1 MYIVATLKRF
11 SSYWSYIVL
20 IEYRQ
25 TEFMVSATIRQHTDY
40 SIEQDSDYNGV
51 KDGVKEHVDIQQVI
65 VELLKN
71 NNSLSAMDL
80 AQKTGM
86 GFRTVQRY
94 LSQLQRK
101 NLIKRVGGRK
111 TGYWVV
117 VEQTN
122 YE

>member
-1 MYIVATLKRF
+1 
-11 SSYWSYIVL
+11 
-20 IEYRQ
+20 
-25 TEFMVSATIRQHTDY
+25 MVSATIRQHTDY

-51 KDGVKEHVDIQQVI
+51 KDGVKDGVKEHVDIQQVI

-71 NNSLSAMDL
+71 NNPLSAMDL

-86 GFRTVQRY
+86 GFCTVPRY

-117 VEQTN
+117 VEQTD

>member
-1 MYIVATLKRF
+1 MIPSILVIILIF
-11 SSYWSYIVL
+11 SSVPFI
-20 IEYRQ
+20 
-25 TEFMVSATIRQHTDY
+25 H
-40 SIEQDSDYNGV
+40 
-51 KDGVKEHVDIQQVI
+51 K
-65 VELLKN
+65 KN

-101 NLIKRVGGRK
+101 NLIKRVGGSK

-117 VEQTN
+117 VEQTD

>member
-1 MYIVATLKRF
+1 
-11 SSYWSYIVL
+11 
-20 IEYRQ
+20 
-25 TEFMVSATIRQHTDY
+25 MVSATIRQHTDY
-40 SIEQDSDYNGV
+40 FIEQDSDYN
-51 KDGVKEHVDIQQVI
+51 GVKEHVDIQQVI

-117 VEQTN
+117 VEQTD

>member
-1 MYIVATLKRF
+1 
-11 SSYWSYIVL
+11 
-20 IEYRQ
+20 
-25 TEFMVSATIRQHTDY
+25 MVSATIRQHTDY
-40 SIEQDSDYNGV
+40 SIEQDSDYN
-51 KDGVKEHVDIQQVI
+51 GVKEHVDIQQVI

-117 VEQTN
+117 VEQTD

>member
-1 MYIVATLKRF
+1 MLKTVDIDDLLTKKENQTLK
-11 SSYWSYIVL
+11 
-20 IEYRQ
+20 
-25 TEFMVSATIRQHTDY
+25 D
-40 SIEQDSDYNGV
+40 GV
-51 KDGVKEHVDIQQVI
+51 KDGVKEHVDIQQII
-65 VELLKN
+65 VELLNN

-111 TGYWVV
+111 TV
-117 VEQTN
+117 VEQTD

>member
-1 MYIVATLKRF
+1 
-11 SSYWSYIVL
+11 
-20 IEYRQ
+20 
-25 TEFMVSATIRQHTDY
+25 MVSATIRQHTDY

-86 GFRTVQRY
+86 GFCTVPRY

-117 VEQTN
+117 VEQTD